1 MTKNDLVNRV
11 ANRSGYTRQQVSD
24 IIESAMDVATESFAS
39 GHNIT
44 LRGFGTFKV
53 VTRKSRP
60 VRDFKRNQSIQLPA
74 KRAVK
79 FIPYGDLI
87 NSLNGEE

>member
-1 MTKNDLVNRV
+1 MTKNELINRV

-24 IIESAMDVATESFAS
+24 IIEASMDVATESFAR

-53 VTRKSRP
+53 VNRKARP
-60 VRDFKRNQSIQLPA
+60 VYDFRHGKTMHVPA

-79 FIPYGDLI
+79 FMPYNDLT
-87 NSLNGEE
+87 NSLNAQE